1 MTYKKFLN
9 KPKNAVFSEYDGIM
23 GTTYSFIYFKFFTM
37 HICYYKSN
45 CST

>member
-9 KPKNAVFSEYDGIM
+9 KLKNAVFSEYDGIM